1 MFYVQKT
8 ERGFD
13 LIDGDFLSLYADQGE
28 LVAITDEQYQE
39 LQQKRNELTQFDFEK
54 KEFIYQEK
62 VISAT
67 EQADYFAALKQTKL
81 AEINNKAQ
89 AFVTA
94 QARLN
99 EVPDFEIQTW
109 EQQRVEALA
118 WSDDQAVETPILA
131 AIAEARGI
139 DLDTLRA
146 AALRKAQAFSLLSA
160 HIAGQRQALVDRLNQ
175 ATTVEEVDAIEV
187 GFSKPT
193 QASAETNTGE
203 VAQ

>member
-1 MFYVQKT
+1 MFYIFNKN
-8 ERGFD
+8 G
-13 LIDGDFLSLYADQGE
+13 
-28 LVAITDEQYQE
+28 
-39 LQQKRNELTQFDFEK
+39 
-54 KEFIYQEK
+54 EFIGTSDFSVNEADLATRGERAIESGQSFINPYFDGEQICDRGAKPSDYHQWSGGKWVLTNEAQQQYFLVKKAEK
-62 VISAT
+62 
-67 EQADYFAALKQTKL
+67 LTK
-81 AEINNKAQ
+81 INTTAQ
-89 AFVTA
+89 DFITN

-160 HIAGQRQALVDRLNQ
+160 HIAGQRQALADRLNQ
-175 ATTVEEVDAIEV
+175 ATTVEEVEAIEV
-187 GFSKPT
+187 GFSKPVS
-193 QASAETNTGE
+193 AS
-203 VAQ
+203 